1 MFRGNERTGLLK
13 VRLEASFRSVPM
25 WLAISSP
32 DVCFVAAIAVVVH
45 LACTGQSQPGRT
57 GDSGCLLLL
66 PLLMRRQRG
75 D

>member
-13 VRLEASFRSVPM
+13 VRLEASFRSVPL
-25 WLAISSP
+25 WRL
-32 DVCFVAAIAVVVH
+32 VFTRYLLVAAITVVVH
-45 LACTGQSQPGRT
+45 LASTGQSQPGRT

-66 PLLMRRQRG
+66 PLLMRRQRR